1 MEESGTAR
9 KVSPPPPAPD
19 AGTPESVAER
29 SLEEELLDRWRAG
42 DREAGGRLLE
52 GQRNLVFWT
61 CRRHGL
67 RTEEEIAD
75 LYQEVVLRIS
85 RTLPRLR
92 IERSFAAY
100 VRRTTENTIA
110 DRGRTPPVPAPLE
123 EVAEPADPRPSTP
136 DLALREAVERC
147 RGRLTPLEDAVYERR
162 FVQGQ
167 EYEEVARR
175 LGKTANHVGVT
186 LFRLVRKMKRCL
198 EASGYGTKP

>member
-9 KVSPPPPAPD
+9 KFSASPPAPD
-19 AGTPESVAER
+19 PGTPGPIAEKG
-29 SLEEELLDRWRAG
+29 LEEDLLERWRAG

-67 RTEEEIAD
+67 RTEEEIAE

-100 VRRTTENTIA
+100 VRRTAENTIA
-110 DRGRTPPVPAPLE
+110 ERGRTPPAAAPLE
-123 EVAEPADPRPSTP
+123 GVAEPADPRPSAP
-136 DLALREAVERC
+136 DLALREALERC

-167 EYEEVARR
+167 DYEEVARR

-198 EASGYGTKP
+198 EASGYGMKP